1 MGTEGTRA
9 RSHAHGKRHGR
20 ITVHLLVIAL
30 AVLAVTFAARYPT
43 TSGASIRTSP
53 PSFAFSGLSG
63 DSNPLQ
69 ATYFHPG
76 SSNATRDSVLEI
88 AVRADVASVRATS
101 GVSPTS
107 SFSAGVSAAAAT
119 SGEQGAGIA
128 PLADIVDPKQPYAIY
143 VVQPGDSV
151 SRIAQRYGVKLET
164 VLDNNPTIDEDGL
177 IQLGQEVVVPRKD
190 GIMHKVSHG
199 ETVDAIVAQY
209 DNITS
214 AQVIDYKP
222 NNVTDANTLET
233 GRSLLLVGATR
244 KPPPPP
250 PPPPPP
256 VSSGNSGGGGGGGG
270 SSAPLPG
277 GSGRFGFPLA
287 DWHGVSD
294 PFGTGRG
301 AGRIHEGIDLDLYGR
316 PPVNIFS
323 ACSGVVSRV
332 EYLTYSYGYHVIV
345 DCGDG
350 WTTLYAHMSQIYV
363 SPGERVSQGT
373 VLGLSGLTG
382 YTTGHHLHFEIRHF
396 GGPVNPANY
405 LGF

>member
-53 PSFAFSGLSG
+53 PSFTFSGLSG
-63 DSNPLQ
+63 DTASLQ

-76 SSNATRDSVLEI
+76 ASNATRDSVLAI
-88 AVRADVASVRATS
+88 AIRSDVASVRASS

-107 SFSAGVSAAAAT
+107 SFSAGVSAAAAA
-119 SGEQGAGIA
+119 SGTQGAGVI
-128 PLADIVDPKQPYAIY
+128 PLADVVDPKQPYVIY

-151 SRIAQRYGVKLET
+151 SAIAERFGVKLET
-164 VLDNNPTIDEDGL
+164 VLDNNPTIDQNGL
-177 IQLGQEVVVPRKD
+177 IQLGQEVVVPRRD
-190 GIMHKVSHG
+190 GIMHKVNHG
-199 ETVDAIVAQY
+199 ETIDAIVAQY

-222 NNVTDANTLET
+222 NGVTDANSLEAGKT
-233 GRSLLLVGATR
+233 LLLIGATR

-250 PPPPPP
+250 PEPEPSLP
-256 VSSGNSGGGGGGGG
+256 SGGGDGG
-270 SSAPLPG
+270 SSSPLPG
-277 GSGRFGFPLA
+277 GSGRFGYPLA

-294 PFGTGRG
+294 GFGSGRG

-316 PPVNIFS
+316 GPVNIFS
-323 ACSGVVSRV
+323 ACNGVVSRV

-350 WTTLYAHMSQIYV
+350 WTTLYAHMSDIHV
-363 SPGERVSQGT
+363 SPGQAVSQGT
-373 VLGLSGLTG
+373 VLGLSGVTG

-396 GGPVNPANY
+396 GGPVNPAIY